1 MPAWATEKAKIVR
14 DDHHENVRRAIEAGV
29 RVAFGTDTGVGPH
42 GSNGEE
48 FLIMQ
53 QLGLDALD
61 CIRSATTLAADT
73 VGWSGEVGTLAP
85 GAWGDVIGV
94 PGDPLEHL
102 ELLAKAETVQLVV
115 KGGEV
120 VKHR

>member
-1 MPAWATEKAKIVR
+1 MR
-14 DDHHENVRRAIEAGV
+14 DDHHGNIRQAIEAGV
-29 RVAFGTDTGVGPH
+29 RIAFGTDTGVGPH

-48 FLIMQ
+48 FLVMQ
-53 QLGLDALD
+53 RLGLDALE

-73 VGWSGEVGTLAP
+73 VGWNGEAGTLAP

-120 VKHR
+120 VKERS